1 MSAKQVATEY
11 MRKNP
16 QFVKDW
22 VLQNV
27 GPEKL
32 EDWFAEM
39 DSDTLHPASGS
50 GYQSHHRRSS
60 AVHALDPSQS
70 AFMKRHSIL
79 DQHLTKKTQRQASDL
94 CHDRLSTLSER
105 ELFLELIKNIANELD
120 VDRLCHK
127 IIANV
132 TLLTKSDKG
141 SLFLYRKINGHKYVV
156 SKLFDVSATSKFED
170 TIHSDS
176 TEIKIPFGKG
186 VAGTVAMTKQVI
198 NIKNCYEDARFNKE
212 IDQRTGYRTQ
222 SLLCMPIVNYEGELI
237 GVAQIMNK
245 KDGSPYSPQDEEIF
259 AGYLS
264 FCGIGLTNAQLFE
277 MSCEEYK
284 RNQMLLQ
291 LARNIFAE
299 QSNLDQLVQKIML
312 DGQSVLQCERCS
324 IFLMNHVE
332 NAFDESL
339 QAKHTDAVK
348 EAKRN
353 SLGATNPDFVKAFEL
368 HDDKKGSIIT
378 PGLHELQNAKNA
390 ELAREVVVTGQVIN
404 IMDAIA
410 DPRFGKELVSHDG
423 FRIRSILSVPI
434 RNAKKDVIGVVQF
447 MNKLNGKPFT
457 EGDAQL
463 VEAFAI
469 FAGLGVYNCQMY
481 ENVCIMMAKQ
491 TVALEVLS
499 YHATATNEDTEKL
512 QTEEIPDRDH
522 YELCSY
528 NFDDDLMSEDE
539 TVKATLRMFLD
550 LDVMEEFQV
559 PYDVLCRW
567 TLSVKKNYRP
577 VTYHNWRHAFN
588 VAQTMFVMLYE
599 AKLHVHFDK
608 LEMFGLVVAC
618 LCHDLDHRGTN
629 NTFQS
634 KSDSPLAL
642 LYGTSTMEHHHFDQC
657 VMILSSE
664 GNNIFK
670 ALSSDKYRKVIKI
683 VESAILSTDLALY
696 FRKKG
701 AFQKLVDN
709 NETDWT
715 SEINKE
721 LLRGMMMTACDVS
734 AITKPW
740 EVQQRVAHLVAA
752 EFFEQGDLERQKLGH
767 EPIAM
772 MDRHKAAE
780 LPKMQVGFIDAIC
793 TPVYKLFYEAFPS
806 LKPMYDACL
815 RTRNNWQ
822 LEAEIQ
828 EQKSEIGEEGSSQIQ
843 MTESDKQNGTS
854 VDKTKGKADKKSKY
868 ATDSEHKVVPL
879 RASRSRTCT
888 LL

>member
-1 MSAKQVATEY
+1 VTSNYLQ
-11 MRKNP
+11 RNP
-16 QFVKDW
+16 EFLKEW

-27 GPEKL
+27 KPETLEAWLSESQGPSISIRSHYKNNYRPSTEVSKGSFYKL
-32 EDWFAEM
+32 STIDKHLSSRNSGK
-39 DSDTLHPASGS
+39 SDVLS
-50 GYQSHHRRSS
+50 
-60 AVHALDPSQS
+60 
-70 AFMKRHSIL
+70 K
-79 DQHLTKKTQRQASDL
+79 
-94 CHDRLSTLSER
+94 DRLSSMSER

-132 TLLTKSDKG
+132 ALLTKSDRG
-141 SLFLYRKINGHKYVV
+141 SLFLHRRINGSNYVV
-156 SKLFDVSATSKFED
+156 SKLFDVSPYTSFEES
-170 TIHSDS
+170 IHSEE

-186 VAGTVAMTKQVI
+186 IAGTVALTKQAI
-198 NIKNCYEDARFNKE
+198 NIKNAYEDPRFNKE
-212 IDQRTGYRTQ
+212 IDARTGYRTQ
-222 SLLCMPIVNYEGELI
+222 SLLCMPILNYDGELM

-245 KDGSPYSPQDEEIF
+245 TDGSPYSSQDEEIF
-259 AGYLS
+259 AGFLS

-299 QSNLDQLVQKIML
+299 QSNLDALVQKIMV

-332 NAFDESL
+332 NAFDEDL
-339 QAKHTDAVK
+339 AKKHTESVK
-348 EAKRN
+348 EAKKT
-353 SLGATNPDFVKAFEL
+353 SPAVTNPDFVKAFEL
-368 HDDKKGSIIT
+368 HDDKKGSVIT

-390 ELAREVVVTGQVIN
+390 ELAREVVSTGQVIN

-447 MNKLNGKPFT
+447 MNKLNGRPFT
-457 EGDAQL
+457 EGDAQI

-499 YHATATNEDTEKL
+499 YHATAGQEDTDKL
-512 QTEEIPDRDH
+512 MTEEIPDRDH
-522 YELCSY
+522 YELCKY
-528 NFDDDLMSEDE
+528 EFDDDWMKDDD
-539 TVKATLRMFLD
+539 TVKATVRMFMD
-550 LDVMEEFQV
+550 MDIMEKFKV

-588 VAQTMFVMLYE
+588 VAQTMFVMLFE
-599 AKLHVHFDK
+599 AKLRVNFDS

-657 VMILSSE
+657 IMILSSD

-670 ALSSDKYRKVIKI
+670 SLSSADYRKVIKI

-701 AFQKLVDN
+701 AFQKLVESG
-709 NETDWT
+709 ETDWS

-793 TPVYKLFYEAFPS
+793 TPVYKMLADLDSHFHPLYDGCMDNRTNWNGLADLAKNGDIPDSS
-806 LKPMYDACL
+806 LKHAAKGTSTASKMSTAQSDDK
-815 RTRNNWQ
+815 NNN
-822 LEAEIQ
+822 
-828 EQKSEIGEEGSSQIQ
+828 KGS
-843 MTESDKQNGTS
+843 S
-854 VDKTKGKADKKSKY
+854 VDKGKSRNSKLSSNGS
-868 ATDSEHKVVPL
+868 DHKHIPP
-879 RASRSRTCT
+879 RASKSRTCT

>member
-1 MSAKQVATEY
+1 MSKDVTVEY
-11 MRKNP
+11 LKRNP
-16 QFVKDW
+16 DFLKTY
-22 VLQNV
+22 VLENV
-27 GPEKL
+27 GRTKL
-32 EDWFAEM
+32 ETWLSNSSIAGHSGRAIGRDVGNRVP
-39 DSDTLHPASGS
+39 SASGS
-50 GYQSHHRRSS
+50 NSALCRPSS
-60 AVHALDPSQS
+60 
-70 AFMKRHSIL
+70 L
-79 DQHLTKKTQRQASDL
+79 DQHLSSRNSVTPETL
-94 CHDRLSTLSER
+94 CHDRLSSMSER
-105 ELFLELIKNIANELD
+105 EVFLELIKNIAHELD

-141 SLFLYRKINGHKYVV
+141 SLFLYRKINGINYVV
-156 SKLFDVSATSKFED
+156 SKLFDVSANSKFEES
-170 TIHSDS
+170 IHSDA

-186 VAGTVAMTKQVI
+186 IAGNVALSKKFI
-198 NIKNCYEDARFNKE
+198 NIKNCYEDTRFNKE
-212 IDQRTGYRTQ
+212 VDQITGYRTH
-222 SLLCMPIVNYEGELI
+222 SLLCMPILNYDGELM

-245 KDGSPYSPQDEEIF
+245 KDGSPYSAQDEEIF

-299 QSNLDQLVQKIML
+299 QSNLDALVQKIML

-324 IFLMNHVE
+324 IFLMDHVE
-332 NAFDESL
+332 NAFDENL
-339 QAKHTDAVK
+339 QLKHVTSVR

-353 SLGATNPDFVKAFEL
+353 SLPMPSPDFVKAFEL

-390 ELAREVVVTGQVIN
+390 ELAREVVNTGQVIN
-404 IMDAIA
+404 IDAIV

-434 RNAKKDVIGVVQF
+434 RNAKKAVIGVVQF
-447 MNKLNGKPFT
+447 MNKLNGRPFT
-457 EGDAQL
+457 EGDAAL

-499 YHATATNEDTEKL
+499 YHATASSEDTDKL
-512 QTEEIPDRDH
+512 VEEEIPERDH
-522 YELCSY
+522 YQLCRY
-528 NFDDDLMSEDE
+528 EFDDDWMNEDE
-539 TVKATLRMFLD
+539 TVKATLRMFID
-550 LDVMEEFQV
+550 LNIMEEFKV

-599 AKLHVHFDK
+599 AKLQVNFDK
-608 LEMFGLVVAC
+608 LESFALVVAC

-670 ALSSDKYRKVIKI
+670 SLSSTDYRKAIKV

-701 AFQKLVDN
+701 AFQKLV
-709 NETDWT
+709 ELGSTDWALDC
-715 SEINKE
+715 NKE

-752 EFFEQGDLERQKLGH
+752 EFFEQGDLERRKLGH

-772 MDRHKAAE
+772 MDRHKASE

-793 TPVYKLFYEAFPS
+793 TPVYKMLADLDTHFTPLYDGVMGNRASWNGLADKAKHGDIPESS
-806 LKPMYDACL
+806 LKHAASNKGSQD
-815 RTRNNWQ
+815 
-822 LEAEIQ
+822 Q
-828 EQKSEIGEEGSSQIQ
+828 EQMTGADDKNKSS
-843 MTESDKQNGTS
+843 S
-854 VDKTKGKADKKSKY
+854 VDKKKSNGS
-868 ATDSEHKVVPL
+868 DHKVIPL
-879 RASRSRTCT
+879 RASKSRTCAI
-888 LL
+888 L